1 MKNNFGLYRSGCPF
15 FGKSWF
21 AYFFSPNW
29 YSSLA
34 YCLFSM
40 NFHYFQLISVTFFAF
55 LKSQSHTSKYW
66 WITAECAKSAVEFIQ
81 TYWSDENKI
90 QNIREIR
97 CVLQAYNRKQYT
109 YRCHRCVCTHRT
121 HVQCTIVHSKLIVE
135 RKSIK
140 IITIIIA

>member
-90 QNIREIR
+90 QNIREFVACFKLIIENNTLFIA
-97 CVLQAYNRKQYT
+97 VIDVFA
-109 YRCHRCVCTHRT
+109 H
-121 HVQCTIVHSKLIVE
+121 IVHMYNVPSYTLN
-135 RKSIK
+135 
-140 IITIIIA
+140 